1 MDVVAESDDGE
12 KLVLF
17 LLLVKVE
24 NLMCFLNGSSN
35 IKHCGLGI

>member
-1 MDVVAESDDGE
+1 MQLQIVMMV
-12 KLVLF
+12 KRLLF

-24 NLMCFLNGSSN
+24 NLMCFLIGSSN